1 MRVNAASPALEKA
14 LETIRSL
21 DRCAL
26 ITDLNQP
33 DNPIIYVSEAFI
45 RHTGY
50 ARDETVGRNCR
61 FLQGPGTDP
70 VVRAEVRKAVEARR
84 AIKVRILNYRKDG
97 TPFLN
102 VLQITPIFRS
112 DGTAEA
118 FFGVQSPEPKQDGAA
133 QEVLK
138 S

>member
-1 MRVNAASPALEKA
+1 VNTASPALQKA
-14 LETIRSL
+14 LETVRSL

-26 ITDLNQP
+26 ITDPNQP
-33 DNPIIYVSEAFI
+33 DNPITYVSEGFI

-50 ARDETVGRNCR
+50 TRDEIIGRNCR

-70 VVRAEVRKAVEARR
+70 AVRAELRKAVEARR
-84 AIKVRILNYRKDG
+84 IVKVRILNYRKDG

-112 DGTAEA
+112 DGTLEA
-118 FFGVQSPEPKQDGAA
+118 FFGVQNPEPKQDGAV
-133 QEVLK
+133 QEVLR